1 MFVNIRTKIL
11 WSNFTIGVYKQTSNG
26 CITIQSN
33 LVGMVFAKAGSNR
46 RRCLEKSSVIL
57 VAFAIYVPRTL
68 SQLTAFKD
76 NITYSNLSLLGV
88 YF

>member
-1 MFVNIRTKIL
+1 MDALQFKVIL
-11 WSNFTIGVYKQTSNG
+11 WEWYLLK
-26 CITIQSN
+26 
-33 LVGMVFAKAGSNR
+33 LVSNR
-46 RRCLEKSSVIL
+46 KRCLEKSSIIL
-57 VAFAIYVPRTL
+57 LAFAMYVPRTL